1 MRPPAMRRRI
11 IGAALGSA
19 GLGAAGLGIAPR
31 ALAQAPA
38 TPSAGTGWPNRPVRI
53 VVPFSTGTAADL
65 VARALAVRLAEAWG
79 QSVLIENVQGAGGN
93 IGAAT
98 VAKAAPDGYT
108 LLMGGIN
115 LVINPA
121 LYNDMQ
127 YDLMRDFRAVA
138 LVGVAP
144 LVFIAHP
151 SLPASSMPEL
161 IAHSKRGNAPLLYG
175 SGGNGSITH
184 LAFEMLKSRTGAEL
198 SHVPYKGIAQMMTD
212 VIGNQIP
219 LACPALASALGAIQ
233 SGRVKALAVTTER
246 RSSLLPAVPSVVE
259 AGVADFNVS
268 AWNGVLAPARTPDAI
283 VSRILTDVTRIAG
296 QEAFVGGLRKQ
307 ALEPDFRG
315 PDDFRAFLSSEL
327 DKWSKLARASG
338 ARMD

>member
-1 MRPPAMRRRI
+1 MRRLVLKGL
-11 IGAALGSA
+11 GATL
-19 GLGAAGLGIAPR
+19 LGAAGSVR
-31 ALAQAPA
+31 AQSSPPW
-38 TPSAGTGWPNRPVRI
+38 PSRPVRV

-65 VARALAVRLAEAWG
+65 VARALGTRLSAMWG

-98 VAKAAPDGYT
+98 VAKAPADGYT

-115 LVINPA
+115 LAINPS
-121 LYNDMQ
+121 LYRDMQ
-127 YDLMRDFRAVA
+127 YELQRDFRPIA

-144 LVFIAHP
+144 LVIVANP
-151 SLPASSMPEL
+151 SLPASTITEL
-161 IAHSKRGNAPLLYG
+161 VALSRQGDKPILYG

-184 LAFEMLKSRTGAEL
+184 LALEMLKSQTGAAL

-233 SGRVKALAVTTER
+233 SGRIKALAVTTAQ
-246 RSSLLPAVPSVVE
+246 RSSLLPSVPTVRE
-259 AGVADFNVS
+259 AGIADFDVS
-268 AWNGVLAPARTPDAI
+268 AWNGLLAPARTPDEA
-283 VSRILTDVTRIAG
+283 VARILSDVDSVVRMP
-296 QEAFVGGLRKQ
+296 EFVEGLRKQ

-315 PDDFRAFLSSEL
+315 PEAFRSFLAGEL
-327 DKWSKLARASG
+327 DKWSRLARASG

>member
-1 MRPPAMRRRI
+1 MRRLVLKGL
-11 IGAALGSA
+11 GATL
-19 GLGAAGLGIAPR
+19 LGAAGSVR
-31 ALAQAPA
+31 AQSSPPW
-38 TPSAGTGWPNRPVRI
+38 PSRPVRV

-65 VARALAVRLAEAWG
+65 VARALGTRLSAMWG

-98 VAKAAPDGYT
+98 VAKASADGYT

-115 LVINPA
+115 LAINPS
-121 LYNDMQ
+121 LYRDMQ
-127 YDLMRDFRAVA
+127 YELQRDFRPIA

-144 LVFIAHP
+144 LVIVANP
-151 SLPASSMPEL
+151 SLPASTITEL
-161 IAHSKRGNAPLLYG
+161 VALSRQGDKPILYG

-184 LAFEMLKSRTGAEL
+184 LALEMLKSQTGAAL

-233 SGRVKALAVTTER
+233 SGRIKALAVTTAQ
-246 RSSLLPAVPSVVE
+246 RSSLLPSVPTVRE
-259 AGVADFNVS
+259 AGIADFDVS
-268 AWNGVLAPARTPDAI
+268 AWNGLLAPARTPDEA
-283 VSRILTDVTRIAG
+283 VARILSDVDSVVRMP
-296 QEAFVGGLRKQ
+296 EFVEGLRKQ

-315 PDDFRAFLSSEL
+315 PEAFRSFLAGEL
-327 DKWSKLARASG
+327 DKWSRLARASG

>member
-1 MRPPAMRRRI
+1 MRRLVLKGL
-11 IGAALGSA
+11 GATL
-19 GLGAAGLGIAPR
+19 LGAAGSVR
-31 ALAQAPA
+31 AQSPPPW
-38 TPSAGTGWPNRPVRI
+38 PSRPVRV

-65 VARALAVRLAEAWG
+65 VARALGTRLSAMWG

-98 VAKAAPDGYT
+98 VAKAPADGYT

-115 LVINPA
+115 LAINPS
-121 LYNDMQ
+121 LYRDMQ
-127 YDLMRDFRAVA
+127 YELQRDFRPIA

-144 LVFIAHP
+144 LVIVANP
-151 SLPASSMPEL
+151 SLPASTITEL
-161 IAHSKRGNAPLLYG
+161 VALSRQGDKPILYG

-184 LAFEMLKSRTGAEL
+184 LALEMLKSQTGAAL

-233 SGRVKALAVTTER
+233 SGRIKALAVTTAQ
-246 RSSLLPAVPSVVE
+246 RSSLLPSVPTVRE
-259 AGVADFNVS
+259 AGIADFDVS
-268 AWNGVLAPARTPDAI
+268 AWNGLLAPARTPDEA
-283 VSRILTDVTRIAG
+283 VARILSDVDSVVRIP
-296 QEAFVGGLRKQ
+296 EFVEGLRKQ

-315 PDDFRAFLSSEL
+315 PEAFRSFLAGEL
-327 DKWSKLARASG
+327 DKWSRLARASG

>member
-1 MRPPAMRRRI
+1 
-11 IGAALGSA
+11 
-19 GLGAAGLGIAPR
+19 
-31 ALAQAPA
+31 
-38 TPSAGTGWPNRPVRI
+38 V

-65 VARALAVRLAEAWG
+65 VARALGTRLSAMWG

-98 VAKAAPDGYT
+98 VAKAPADGYT

-115 LVINPA
+115 LAINPS
-121 LYNDMQ
+121 LYRDMQ
-127 YDLMRDFRAVA
+127 YELQRDFRPIA

-144 LVFIAHP
+144 LVIVANP
-151 SLPASSMPEL
+151 SLPASTITEL
-161 IAHSKRGNAPLLYG
+161 VALSRQGDKPILYG

-184 LAFEMLKSRTGAEL
+184 LALEMLKSQTGAAL

-233 SGRVKALAVTTER
+233 SGRIKALAVTTAQ
-246 RSSLLPAVPSVVE
+246 RSSLLPSVPTVRE
-259 AGVADFNVS
+259 AGIADFDVS
-268 AWNGVLAPARTPDAI
+268 AWNGLLAPARTPDEA
-283 VSRILTDVTRIAG
+283 VARILSDVDSVVRMP
-296 QEAFVGGLRKQ
+296 EFVEGLRKQ

-315 PDDFRAFLSSEL
+315 PEAFRSFLAGEL
-327 DKWSKLARASG
+327 DKWSRLARASG

>member
-1 MRPPAMRRRI
+1 MRRLVLKGL
-11 IGAALGSA
+11 GATL
-19 GLGAAGLGIAPR
+19 LGAAGSVR
-31 ALAQAPA
+31 AQSSPPW
-38 TPSAGTGWPNRPVRI
+38 PSRPVRV

-65 VARALAVRLAEAWG
+65 VARALGTRLSAMWG

-98 VAKAAPDGYT
+98 VAKAPADGYT

-115 LVINPA
+115 LAINPS
-121 LYNDMQ
+121 LYRDMQ
-127 YDLMRDFRAVA
+127 YELQRDFRPIA

-144 LVFIAHP
+144 LVIVANP
-151 SLPASSMPEL
+151 SLPASTITEL
-161 IAHSKRGNAPLLYG
+161 VALSRQGDKPILYG

-184 LAFEMLKSRTGAEL
+184 LALEMLKSQTGAAL

-233 SGRVKALAVTTER
+233 SGRIKALAVTTAQ
-246 RSSLLPAVPSVVE
+246 RSSLLPSVPTVRE
-259 AGVADFNVS
+259 AGIADFDVS
-268 AWNGVLAPARTPDAI
+268 AWNGLLAPARTPDEA
-283 VSRILTDVTRIAG
+283 VARILSDVDGVVRMP
-296 QEAFVGGLRKQ
+296 EFVEGLRKQ

-315 PDDFRAFLSSEL
+315 PEAFRSFLAGEL
-327 DKWSKLARASG
+327 DKWSRLARASG

>member
-1 MRPPAMRRRI
+1 M
-11 IGAALGSA
+11 
-19 GLGAAGLGIAPR
+19 
-31 ALAQAPA
+31 
-38 TPSAGTGWPNRPVRI
+38 
-53 VVPFSTGTAADL
+53 
-65 VARALAVRLAEAWG
+65 WG

-98 VAKAAPDGYT
+98 VAKASADGYT

-115 LVINPA
+115 LAINPS
-121 LYNDMQ
+121 LYRDMQ
-127 YDLMRDFRAVA
+127 YELQRDFRPIA

-144 LVFIAHP
+144 LVIVANP
-151 SLPASSMPEL
+151 SLPASTITEL
-161 IAHSKRGNAPLLYG
+161 VALSRQGDKPILYG

-184 LAFEMLKSRTGAEL
+184 LALEMLKSQTGAAL

-233 SGRVKALAVTTER
+233 SGRIKALAVTTAQ
-246 RSSLLPAVPSVVE
+246 RSSLLPSVPTVRE
-259 AGVADFNVS
+259 AGIADFDVS
-268 AWNGVLAPARTPDAI
+268 AWNGLLAPARTPDEA
-283 VSRILTDVTRIAG
+283 VARILSDVDGVVRMP
-296 QEAFVGGLRKQ
+296 EFVEGLRKQ

-315 PDDFRAFLSSEL
+315 PEAFRSFLAGEL
-327 DKWSKLARASG
+327 DKWSRLARASG

>member
-1 MRPPAMRRRI
+1 MRRLVLKGL
-11 IGAALGSA
+11 GATL
-19 GLGAAGLGIAPR
+19 LGAAGSVR
-31 ALAQAPA
+31 AQSSPPW
-38 TPSAGTGWPNRPVRI
+38 PSRPVRV

-65 VARALAVRLAEAWG
+65 VARALGTRLSAMWG

-98 VAKAAPDGYT
+98 VAKASADGYT

-115 LVINPA
+115 LAINPS
-121 LYNDMQ
+121 LYRDMQ
-127 YDLMRDFRAVA
+127 YELQRDFRPIA

-144 LVFIAHP
+144 LVIVANP
-151 SLPASSMPEL
+151 SLPASTITEL
-161 IAHSKRGNAPLLYG
+161 IALSRQGDKPILYG

-184 LAFEMLKSRTGAEL
+184 LALEMLKSQTGAAL

-233 SGRVKALAVTTER
+233 SGRIKALAVTTAQ
-246 RSSLLPAVPSVVE
+246 RSSLLPSVPTVRE
-259 AGVADFNVS
+259 AGIADFDVS
-268 AWNGVLAPARTPDAI
+268 AWNGLLAPARTPDEA
-283 VSRILTDVTRIAG
+283 VARILSDVDSVVRMP
-296 QEAFVGGLRKQ
+296 EFVEGLRKQ

-315 PDDFRAFLSSEL
+315 PEAFRSFLAGEL
-327 DKWSKLARASG
+327 DKWSRLARASG

>member
-1 MRPPAMRRRI
+1 MRR
-11 IGAALGSA
+11 LVLK
-19 GLGAAGLGIAPR
+19 GLGASLMGAVGPVR
-31 ALAQAPA
+31 AQSS
-38 TPSAGTGWPNRPVRI
+38 TSWPSRPVRL

-65 VARALAVRLAEAWG
+65 VARALGARLSAMWG
-79 QSVLIENVQGAGGN
+79 QPVLIENVQGAGGN

-98 VAKAAPDGYT
+98 VAKAPADGYT

-115 LVINPA
+115 LAINPS
-121 LYNDMQ
+121 LYRDMQ
-127 YDLMRDFRAVA
+127 YELQRDFRPIA

-144 LVFIAHP
+144 LVIVANP
-151 SLPASSMPEL
+151 GLPASTIPEL
-161 IAHSKRGNAPLLYG
+161 VALSKQSDKPILYG

-184 LAFEMLKSRTGAEL
+184 LALEMLKSQTGAAL

-233 SGRVKALAVTTER
+233 SGRIKALAVTTAQ
-246 RSSLLPAVPSVVE
+246 RSSLLPSVPTVRE
-259 AGVADFNVS
+259 AGIADFDVS
-268 AWNGVLAPARTPDAI
+268 AWNGLLAPARTPDDA
-283 VSRILTDVTRIAG
+283 VARILSDVDSVVRTPD
-296 QEAFVGGLRKQ
+296 FVEGLRKQ

-315 PDDFRAFLSSEL
+315 PEAFRSFLSGEL
-327 DKWSKLARASG
+327 EKWSRLARASG